1 MSVKVE
7 TLEHNMA
14 KLTIEVGADR
24 IEEAMQ
30 AVYLRNKKQFVIPG
44 FRKGKAPR
52 KIVEAHYGKGVFF
65 DDAVNNILPTVY
77 AEAVEECDAEIFS
90 EPTLNFVQAEAGKD
104 LIFTAEVAV
113 KPEVVLGQYKGLE
126 VKKAV
131 IDVTEDDVMA
141 VIKSEQEKNSVLA
154 PVEDRAV
161 KDGDFTTIDFEGFV
175 DGVAFEGGKGTDYPL
190 TIGSGAFIPG
200 FEEQLVGAEIG
211 KETEVNVTFPE
222 DYHAED
228 LKGKAAVF
236 KVTVKSIEEKQVPE
250 LDDEFASEV
259 SEFETLDEYK
269 ESIKKSLTDRKTA
282 DAAAMKENEAL
293 TKAIENAQM
302 DIPDVAILSEA
313 KNLVRE
319 FGMQL
324 QQQGMTLET
333 YMQYT
338 ESTEDQLAE
347 QMKPRA
353 ERRIASRLVL
363 EAIAKAEGIEVSEED
378 IEAEYDQ
385 MAITYK
391 MDKEE
396 LKKLT
401 GDSEAKAI
409 KADIEFRKAGE
420 LLVAESVEV
429 EAVEETEE
437 AKAEE
442 N

>member
-1 MSVKVE
+1 
-7 TLEHNMA
+7 
-14 KLTIEVGADR
+14 
-24 IEEAMQ
+24 
-30 AVYLRNKKQFVIPG
+30 
-44 FRKGKAPR
+44 
-52 KIVEAHYGKGVFF
+52 
-65 DDAVNNILPTVY
+65 
-77 AEAVEECDAEIFS
+77 
-90 EPTLNFVQAEAGKD
+90 
-104 LIFTAEVAV
+104 
-113 KPEVVLGQYKGLE
+113 
-126 VKKAV
+126 
-131 IDVTEDDVMA
+131 
-141 VIKSEQEKNSVLA
+141 
-154 PVEDRAV
+154 
-161 KDGDFTTIDFEGFV
+161 
-175 DGVAFEGGKGTDYPL
+175 
-190 TIGSGAFIPG
+190 
-200 FEEQLVGAEIG
+200 
-211 KETEVNVTFPE
+211 VNVTFPE

>member
-14 KLTIEVGADR
+14 KLTIEVSADR

-30 AVYLRNKKQFVIPG
+30 AVYLRNKKQFAVPG
-44 FRKGKAPR
+44 FRKGKVPR
-52 KIVEAHYGKGVFF
+52 KMVEAHYGKGIFF
-65 DDAVNNILPTVY
+65 DDAVNDILPAAY
-77 AEAVEECDAEIFS
+77 AEAVEECGVELLS
-90 EPTLNFVQAEAGKD
+90 EPTLNFTQAEVGKD

-131 IDVTEDDVMA
+131 IDVTEDDIMA
-141 VIKSEQEKNSVLA
+141 VIKSEQDKNSVLA

-161 KDGDFTTIDFEGFV
+161 KDGDYTTIDFEGFV
-175 DGVAFEGGKGTDYPL
+175 DGEAFEGGKGTDYPL

-200 FEEQLVGAEIG
+200 IPGFEEQLIGAEIG
-211 KETEVNVTFPE
+211 KETDVNVTFPE
-222 DYHAED
+222 DYHAEN
-228 LKGKAAVF
+228 LKGKPAIF

-259 SEFETLDEYK
+259 SEFETMDEYK
-269 ESIKKSLTDRKTA
+269 ESIKKTLTDRKTA
-282 DAAAMKENEAL
+282 DAASMKENEAL

-302 DIPDVAILSEA
+302 EIPEAAILSEA

-363 EAIAKAEGIEVSEED
+363 EAIAKAESIEVTEED

-385 MAITYK
+385 MAITYG

-401 GDSEAKAI
+401 GDDEAKAI

-429 EAVEETEE
+429 EVTEE
-437 AKAEE
+437 AEAEE
-442 N
+442 E